1 MDRKQII
8 RKKYF
13 DKRKK
18 NYFELNENFFLS
30 LYKLIKKKIK
40 MKKFCISIYYPNSF
54 EVNILKILD
63 LEYFK
68 KFIFLLPVIEKNGSM
83 NFYKWK
89 KNDILSVNKYG
100 ILEPIKLK
108 KKIPE
113 VVLVPLL
120 AFDKNRN
127 RLGYGKGFYDK
138 YFSRFIKNHKKIL
151 KVGIAF
157 SFQKYNKLPVNNK
170 DFKLDYIITEKG
182 IV

>member
-30 LYKLIKKKIK
+30 FYKLIKKKIK

-68 KFIFLLPVIEKNGSM
+68 KFIFLLPIIEKNGSM

-100 ILEPIKLK
+100 ILEPIKSK
-108 KKIPE
+108 KK
-113 VVLVPLL
+113 
-120 AFDKNRN
+120 NTRSC
-127 RLGYGKGFYDK
+127 
-138 YFSRFIKNHKKIL
+138 FSAII
-151 KVGIAF
+151 
-157 SFQKYNKLPVNNK
+157 SF
-170 DFKLDYIITEKG
+170 
-182 IV
+182 